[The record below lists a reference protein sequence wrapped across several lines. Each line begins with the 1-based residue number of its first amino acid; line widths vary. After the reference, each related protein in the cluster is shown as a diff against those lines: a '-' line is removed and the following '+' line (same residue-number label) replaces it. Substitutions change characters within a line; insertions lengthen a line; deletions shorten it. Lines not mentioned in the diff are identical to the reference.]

1 MIVKLVAIDLI
12 VVVISDVLNVGI
24 VGVKIEV
31 DVVVMVWLWW
41 YNRCCVFVDD
51 VVVVVLIRKKM
62 LSLRS
67 NDSNLCSK
75 CISNVIKILAKEKIK
90 AILKQCTGM
99 VQNTTP
105 ILV

>member
-51 VVVVVLIRKKM
+51 VVVVVLIRKRCYYCGQM
-62 LSLRS
+62 RAIYAL
-67 NDSNLCSK
+67 
-75 CISNVIKILAKEKIK
+75 NVF
-90 AILKQCTGM
+90 QT
-99 VQNTTP
+99 
-105 ILV
+105 